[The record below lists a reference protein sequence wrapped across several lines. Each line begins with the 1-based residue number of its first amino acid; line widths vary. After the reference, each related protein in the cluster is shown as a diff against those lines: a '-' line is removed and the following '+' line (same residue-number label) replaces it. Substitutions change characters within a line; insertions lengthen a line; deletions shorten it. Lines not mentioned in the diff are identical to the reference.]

1 MPAPWL
7 ALAGGAPEA
16 VLAGDVD
23 PVVFPWLRDALL
35 GGDVVQAAA
44 SAIRAIETTTGVR
57 KGPRACTG
65 RR

>member
-1 MPAPWL
+1 
-7 ALAGGAPEA
+7 

-23 PVVFPWLRDALL
+23 PVVFPWLRDGLL